1 MGYEEEKER
10 REQRERQDR
19 ASMALRPPIGGIAV
33 SQSNAPV
40 GTTTATSIGRDP
52 SLSGPGSRRKLGN
65 PTAQRAER
73 LAKRYLRKY
82 GAAGKLAA
90 SHLLGNAATS
100 RMGDASIE
108 TQVGQ
113 AARAQFEREQE
124 EERWRQSMLNPD
136 FDPFNP

>member
-1 MGYEEEKER
+1 MGYEEDKEKREEKEKR
-10 REQRERQDR
+10 DR
-19 ASMALRPPIGGIAV
+19 ASRDSLPPIGGIAL

-65 PTAQRAER
+65 PTAQKAER
-73 LAKRYLRKY
+73 LAKRYIRKY

-90 SHLLGNAATS
+90 SHLLGNAASS
-100 RMGDASIE
+100 RMGDSSIE

-124 EERWRQSMLNPD
+124 KERWRQSMLNPD
-136 FDPFNP
+136 FDPSNP